1 MSKSLDDEL
10 AALRSA
16 IDNLPDWSGQP
27 PAVDGT
33 PPGTEPAPDAR
44 GRDRQR
50 WAAIDAHLE
59 RPVTGQRVLVVG
71 GDVAADAAAFAAR
84 DAGEVHECAD
94 WETLDPE
101 RHGTFDVVHCHDLLH
116 RVLEPIALLRRLRA
130 MTSPGSTLLLSS
142 MMLADPERSEYLRF
156 VPGQHAGDSTCWFIP
171 GRLAAR
177 WMIQSAGFEI
187 QLEFDEHE
195 GPRDRIPV
203 VSAYLRAV
211 AT

>member
-16 IDNLPDWSGQP
+16 IDRVPDWDGRP

-33 PPGTEPAPDAR
+33 APGAQTPDDAR
-44 GRDRQR
+44 ARERER
-50 WAAIDAHLE
+50 WASIDAHLE

-71 GDVAADAAAFAAR
+71 RDVAADAAAFAAR
-84 DAGEVHECAD
+84 DAGEVFACGD

-101 RHGTFDVVHCHDLLH
+101 RHGTFDIVHCHGLVH
-116 RVLEPIALLRRLRA
+116 RVLEPITLLRRLRA
-130 MTSPGSTLLLSS
+130 MTAPGGILLLSS

-156 VPGQHAGDSTCWFIP
+156 VPGHHAGDSSWWFIP
-171 GRLAAR
+171 GRLAIR
-177 WMIQSAGFEI
+177 WMVQSVGFEI
-187 QLEFDEHE
+187 QVEFDEHE

-203 VSAYLRAV
+203 VGAYLRAV
-211 AT
+211 AI